1 MIEDCA
7 LFQKNQMIFLKQCRL
22 IVMILIS
29 FFMIYKMKIEQDYY
43 NINW

>member
-1 MIEDCA
+1 
-7 LFQKNQMIFLKQCRL
+7 
-22 IVMILIS
+22 MILIS